1 MHWASNCLV
10 VLLLCVARTPVF
22 VVVCIWNALSG
33 YSTNKLVG
41 WTWWGT
47 TGQLAHGHKGG
58 EVDSRVHMT
67 AWWLLLSRFDA
78 FCVFCISQ
86 YCLGCIHMLHCGGF
100 VVICHGHDSA
110 VFKSCMYLF
119 PSPPLKPFAYPN
131 NFINV
136 QFEISRVT
144 CMFISSQHSHGI
156 ACILQTSFL
165 ALSSTCSS
173 TTPSLVH

>member
-110 VFKSCMYLF
+110 VFTSCIFSLRRLSNHLRI
-119 PSPPLKPFAYPN
+119 PTILS
-131 NFINV
+131 
-136 QFEISRVT
+136 
-144 CMFISSQHSHGI
+144 MFSLRYRGWP
-156 ACILQTSFL
+156 ACSFL
-165 ALSSTCSS
+165 LNTATASHAFYKPNFWHWVALVVLR
-173 TTPSLVH
+173 PQA